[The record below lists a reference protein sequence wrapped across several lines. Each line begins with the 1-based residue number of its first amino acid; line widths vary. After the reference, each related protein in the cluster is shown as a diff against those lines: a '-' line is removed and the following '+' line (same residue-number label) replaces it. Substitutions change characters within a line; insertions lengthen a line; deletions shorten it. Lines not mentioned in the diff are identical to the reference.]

1 VGFRSCPKTKTTDSL
16 GDKPMKCLYYLTS
29 SIESTDRISH
39 DLHDAGVSDWLVH
52 VLSKNEA
59 GLYKRHIHSANYIER
74 LDILRD
80 GLVGTATGFGISVLV
95 VLYLLVAEPFGPNMP
110 WPAYLAIVA
119 VLSMFGAWV
128 GGLTGIASEN
138 KKMNLFHDDLESG
151 KYLIIIYARKTE
163 EEKVKEL
170 MSRLHP
176 ESDLAGVDSNFYNPF
191 KTVQRI

>member
-1 VGFRSCPKTKTTDSL
+1 
-16 GDKPMKCLYYLTS
+16 MKCLYYLTS
-29 SIESTDRISH
+29 SIDSTDRISH

-74 LDILRD
+74 LDIVRD
-80 GLVGTATGFGISVLV
+80 GLVGAAIGFGISLLV
-95 VLYLLVAEPFGPNMP
+95 VLFLLIVEPFGPNMP
-110 WPAYLAIVA
+110 WVAYLAIIA

-138 KKMNLFHDDLESG
+138 KKMDKFHDDLESG

-163 EEKVKEL
+163 EDKVKEL
-170 MSRLHP
+170 MGRLHP

-191 KTVQRI
+191 TTVQRV